1 MFVFLLLSFMNSLHI
16 LDNSPLSDVSLASIF
31 SWSVACLLILLTV
44 SFSEQKFLIL
54 MKSRLWIIS
63 SKDYTF
69 VVVSKKSSPYWSLPR
84 FFPVF
89 PSRNFIVLH
98 FTFRSMIQFELIF
111 VKSVRSGSRFYFF
124 LCMWRINSV
133 VPTTF
138 VGVTVFALFFCL
150 CSSAR
155 DSLTVFK

>member
-1 MFVFLLLSFMNSLHI
+1 MDPVFYAV
-16 LDNSPLSDVSLASIF
+16 P
-31 SWSVACLLILLTV
+31 
-44 SFSEQKFLIL
+44 
-54 MKSRLWIIS
+54 
-63 SKDYTF
+63 
-69 VVVSKKSSPYWSLPR
+69 KKSLPNPRSPR
-84 FFPVF
+84 FSPVLS
-89 PSRNFIVLH
+89 SRSSIVLH

-133 VPTTF
+133 VPATF